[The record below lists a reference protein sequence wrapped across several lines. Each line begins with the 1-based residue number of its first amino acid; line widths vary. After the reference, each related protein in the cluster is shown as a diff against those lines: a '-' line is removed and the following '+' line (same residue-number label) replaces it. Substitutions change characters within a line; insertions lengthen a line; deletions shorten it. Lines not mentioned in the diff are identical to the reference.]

1 MSIEHHAPPQA
12 PDSSSPF
19 STQAITLRR
28 LLERAGLS
36 QRAAARQFKVDERT
50 LRYWCAGQ
58 MEPPAWVFRALS
70 PRLTHRENLQ
80 RMIESNEKTI
90 EALQDGR
97 ITGLG
102 FGPGPADPRSVPAE
116 IARLR
121 NRNEEHRSLLRLED
135 AFERQQEAYFQLN
148 RQWLPH
154 GNGMPTEESISAV
167 DAAAAEF
174 RAAQADVERI
184 RKEIAAGKR

>member
-1 MSIEHHAPPQA
+1 MSVDRDAPSEA
-12 PDSSSPF
+12 PASSPF
-19 STQAITLRR
+19 STQAKVLRQ

-90 EALQDGR
+90 AALQDGR
-97 ITGLG
+97 IGGSG
-102 FGPGPADPRSVPAE
+102 FGSGPAGPQSVPKQ
-116 IARLR
+116 IHWLQ
-121 NRNEEHRSLLRLED
+121 NRNEEHC
-135 AFERQQEAYFQLN
+135 
-148 RQWLPH
+148 
-154 GNGMPTEESISAV
+154 
-167 DAAAAEF
+167 
-174 RAAQADVERI
+174 
-184 RKEIAAGKR
+184 